1 MLAYHY
7 VPHSI
12 VLSEFQYHEKHE
24 KHEHKEEEAGKMGF
38 EAAVEQAYE
47 SENSMWGWNVA
58 DDPSFHK
65 ELEVHSGLPN
75 ATLNVVIDKTKPVPI
90 EGELQPVAL
99 LHPMCSGPT
108 LKQALTV

>member
-24 KHEHKEEEAGKMGF
+24 HKEEEAGELGF

-47 SENSMWGWNVA
+47 SEAENSMWGWNVA

-90 EGELQPVAL
+90 EGELQPVTL
-99 LHPMCSGPT
+99 LHLICSDPS
-108 LKQALTV
+108 LMQALIV